1 MRQRGRVSRCLAA
14 CSLLAIA
21 TLAACQESVSGLDL
35 RDHLID
41 GITYRVTS
49 FAIAKSFPAQ
59 LRITVEI
66 ENESTTS
73 QSVTFPDGCVV
84 LIRAYDGGTKP
95 VWDMG
100 HTVACTQALVQV
112 SLAPGESEE
121 FHTGLV
127 SAATILGDSLPNG
140 EYRITA
146 YLRPGQMVELDAGMA
161 DLAVPG
167 TIFSSW
173 GGSLFPISETPVRP
187 SRPIPPP
194 LTLNY

>member
-1 MRQRGRVSRCLAA
+1 VSRWLTAFGT
-14 CSLLAIA
+14 LLAIS
-21 TLAACQESVSGLDL
+21 TFAACQESVSGLDL
-35 RDHLID
+35 RDHLIE

-49 FAIAKSFPAQ
+49 FAIAESFPVQ

-100 HTVACTQALVQV
+100 LTVGCTQALVQV
-112 SLAPGESEE
+112 FLAPRESEE

-161 DLAVPG
+161 DLAVLKN
-167 TIFSSW
+167 F
-173 GGSLFPISETPVRP
+173 GS
-187 SRPIPPP
+187 
-194 LTLNY
+194 

>member
-1 MRQRGRVSRCLAA
+1 MRRRGRVSRWL
-14 CSLLAIA
+14 SSFGTLLAIS
-21 TLAACQESVSGLDL
+21 TLAACQENVSGPDIH
-35 RDHLID
+35 DHLID
-41 GITYRVTS
+41 GISYRVTS

-59 LRITVEI
+59 VRVTVEI

-84 LIRAYDGGTKP
+84 LMRAYDGGTNP

-100 HTVACTQALVQV
+100 LTQGCTEALVQV
-112 SLAPGESEE
+112 FLAPHESKE

-146 YLRPGQMVELDAGMA
+146 YLRPGQLVELYAGMA
-161 DLAVPG
+161 NLAVP
-167 TIFSSW
+167 
-173 GGSLFPISETPVRP
+173 
-187 SRPIPPP
+187 
-194 LTLNY
+194 

>member
-1 MRQRGRVSRCLAA
+1 MRAFGT
-14 CSLLAIA
+14 LLAIS
-21 TLAACQESVSGLDL
+21 TLAACQENVSGLDIH
-35 RDHLID
+35 DHLID
-41 GITYRVTS
+41 GVTYRVTS

-84 LIRAYDGGTKP
+84 LMRAYDGGTNP

-100 HTVACTQALVQV
+100 LTVGCTQALVQV
-112 SLAPGESEE
+112 FLAPHESEE

-161 DLAVPG
+161 DLAVP
-167 TIFSSW
+167 
-173 GGSLFPISETPVRP
+173 
-187 SRPIPPP
+187 
-194 LTLNY
+194 

>member
-1 MRQRGRVSRCLAA
+1 MSRWLRAFGT
-14 CSLLAIA
+14 LLAIPA
-21 TLAACQESVSGLDL
+21 FAACQESVSGLDL
-35 RDHLID
+35 RDHMIE

-84 LIRAYDGGTKP
+84 LMRAYDGGTNP

-100 HTVACTQALVQV
+100 LAVACTEALVPV
-112 SLAPGESEE
+112 LLAPRESAE

-127 SAATILGDSLPNG
+127 SAATIMGDSLPNG

-146 YLRPGQMVELDAGMA
+146 YLRPGKMVELDAGMA
-161 DLAVPG
+161 DLAVP
-167 TIFSSW
+167 
-173 GGSLFPISETPVRP
+173 
-187 SRPIPPP
+187 
-194 LTLNY
+194 